1 MAGPP
6 VPMVRL
12 DSVRP
17 LSRSVVHIGL
27 MEVGQLGPTL
37 RWAGSRASCREVS
50 QFPEK
55 GPSFLLVKSDYAKWA
70 FKQVDLEVKLERLSG
85 KIITNNQQAVWLAK
99 ILKAT
104 RQL

>member
-37 RWAGSRASCREVS
+37 RWAGSRAVARFHS
-50 QFPEK
+50 
-55 GPSFLLVKSDYAKWA
+55 
-70 FKQVDLEVKLERLSG
+70 VDLEVKLERLSG

>member
-37 RWAGSRASCREVS
+37 RWAVSRAQRRAPVFS
-50 QFPEK
+50 
-55 GPSFLLVKSDYAKWA
+55 LLKATMLKWA
-70 FKQVDLEVKLERLSG
+70 FKQVHLEVSFDIALVSYSAMDGSFR
-85 KIITNNQQAVWLAK
+85 
-99 ILKAT
+99 
-104 RQL
+104 RR

>member
-37 RWAGSRASCREVS
+37 RWAGSRAVAISVS
-50 QFPEK
+50 GK
-55 GPSFLLVKSDYAKWA
+55 GASLLLVKSDYAKWA
-70 FKQVDLEVKLERLSG
+70 FKQVNLEMKFERFSG
-85 KIITNNQQAVWLAK
+85 KIISNAN
-99 ILKAT
+99 
-104 RQL
+104 RQFG

>member
-37 RWAGSRASCREVS
+37 RWAVSRAVAVLQCL
-50 QFPEK
+50 EK
-55 GPSFLLVKSDYAKWA
+55 GPSLLLVKSNYAKM
-70 FKQVDLEVKLERLSG
+70 G
-85 KIITNNQQAVWLAK
+85 I
-99 ILKAT
+99 
-104 RQL
+104 

>member
-37 RWAGSRASCREVS
+37 RWAVSRAVARFHSARRRAPVFS
-50 QFPEK
+50 
-55 GPSFLLVKSDYAKWA
+55 LLKATMLIWA
-70 FKQVDLEVKLERLSG
+70 FKQVNLEVKLECLSG
-85 KIITNNQQAVWLAK
+85 KIVTHNQ
-99 ILKAT
+99 
-104 RQL
+104 

>member
-37 RWAGSRASCREVS
+37 RWAGSRAVARFHSARRRDPVFS
-50 QFPEK
+50 
-55 GPSFLLVKSDYAKWA
+55 L
-70 FKQVDLEVKLERLSG
+70 
-85 KIITNNQQAVWLAK
+85 
-99 ILKAT
+99 LKAT
-104 RQL
+104 MLNGHLNKSI

>member
-37 RWAGSRASCREVS
+37 RWAVSRAVAVS
-50 QFPEK
+50 QC
-55 GPSFLLVKSDYAKWA
+55 
-70 FKQVDLEVKLERLSG
+70 LERDPVFSL
-85 KIITNNQQAVWLAK
+85 
-99 ILKAT
+99 LKAT
-104 RQL
+104 MLNGHLNKSI